1 MTLRY
6 RNDAVASKH
15 AAPFYAAYFGV
26 LGVTLPLLGPY
37 LEDRGVAALG
47 VGLITALFSLPK
59 LVYAPVLG
67 ARVDRGLWFRGV
79 LTLHLAVS
87 IVAAA
92 AVGRLD
98 GAWALGVALFLVGL
112 GHGTVLPL
120 VEATVLERLPPGGYG
135 PLRLW
140 GSLGFVAAAAAA
152 ATLVAQGGIE
162 GFPLVLAASLVLLAL
177 TCLPFER
184 SAHPPHQP
192 SRGSIPVTVWWL
204 LALLTFHQVAHGP
217 YYAFFS
223 IHLRA
228 AGYSGPVIS
237 GLWSLAVVAEL
248 VAFMSGG
255 FLERRLG
262 RRRLLGL
269 ALLVSPLRW
278 LLLAL
283 PPSWAGL
290 VAAQLGHAAT
300 FALVHLAGIQLVQA
314 GVPAGAVRRAQA
326 LYSGLTFGL
335 GVVAGSALAG
345 PLYGKLGGAGAFR
358 AAALLSCVLFVA
370 WLPLARRLAR
380 QRGGEPDRGDGRG
393 ASAG

>member
-1 MTLRY
+1 
-6 RNDAVASKH
+6 
-15 AAPFYAAYFGV
+15 V

-79 LTLHLAVS
+79 LTLHLVVS

-177 TCLPFER
+177 TCLP
-184 SAHPPHQP
+184 
-192 SRGSIPVTVWWL
+192 
-204 LALLTFHQVAHGP
+204 
-217 YYAFFS
+217 FFS

-393 ASAG
+393 VSAG